1 MASPTN
7 RWPSMLSGRV
17 PPDRYN
23 ADLRSKIAQHVAQS
37 VPDSKSIIIDA
48 FCGVGG
54 NTIAFALSG
63 KWKRVYAIEKDAAT
77 LACAKH
83 NAEIYGVSDKIT
95 WFHGD
100 CFEILGVVQKE
111 QVTVDALK
119 AIAGQFGVI
128 FASPPWGGKSISS
141 LMAVGMQ
148 GLHLTQ
154 VPDTETPRY
163 STSTRWSRTASSTST
178 SRSGR

>member
-1 MASPTN
+1 MTDDAWYGVTHESVAKYVVIKILPH
-7 RWPSMLSGRV
+7 LHK
-17 PPDRYN
+17 
-23 ADLRSKIAQHVAQS
+23 ADMRSKIAQHVAET
-37 VPDSKSIIIDA
+37 VPGSKSIIIDA

-83 NAEIYGVSDKIT
+83 NAEIYGVSDRIT

-111 QVTVDALK
+111 KVTVDALK
-119 AIAGQFGVI
+119 AIVGQFGVI
-128 FASPPWGGKSISS
+128 FASPPWGGRLMVL
-141 LMAVGMQ
+141 LMATGMQ
-148 GLHLTQ
+148 H
-154 VPDTETPRY
+154 
-163 STSTRWSRTASSTST
+163 
-178 SRSGR
+178 

>member
-1 MASPTN
+1 M
-7 RWPSMLSGRV
+7 
-17 PPDRYN
+17 
-23 ADLRSKIAQHVAQS
+23 ADLRSKIAQHVAES

-83 NAEIYGVSDKIT
+83 NAEIYGVSDRIT

-128 FASPPWGGKSISS
+128 FASPPWGGELLDS
-141 LMAVGMQ
+141 LVAVGIQ
-148 GLHLTQ
+148 G
-154 VPDTETPRY
+154 
-163 STSTRWSRTASSTST
+163 
-178 SRSGR
+178 